1 VGAGVLKPPCP
12 TGLHGMK
19 REGSEKSKGRRGREK
34 EEGAGG
40 RREMSTPL
48 NLNSASA
55 PDKKLAVDT
64 VFVCSVISRSNFLDL
79 PSSKVLRHNH

>member
-1 VGAGVLKPPCP
+1 V
-12 TGLHGMK
+12 K
-19 REGSEKSKGRRGREK
+19 RVREEEGERK

-79 PSSKVLRHNH
+79 PSSKFFVRTTNLLFMHGYL